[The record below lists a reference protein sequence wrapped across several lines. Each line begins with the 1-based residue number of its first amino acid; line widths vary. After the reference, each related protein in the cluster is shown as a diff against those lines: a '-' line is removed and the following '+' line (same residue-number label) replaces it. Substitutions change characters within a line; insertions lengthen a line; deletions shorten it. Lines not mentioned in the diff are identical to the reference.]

1 MSDKE
6 YRNNLVELS
15 KSGYEIVP
23 DEPDIRKW
31 KVRNAEGRIL
41 GVVDDLILDKDQRK
55 VRYIVLDMDGKPI
68 NLVSRKVL
76 IPIGISQFDD
86 IDDVVVLPAITV
98 EHLATLP
105 TYSGRIRKDEERKI
119 RRLFSAPDPN
129 TRVDYDDRYDDN
141 NFYDHEHFNDSNY
154 YNSRRRHRYAE

>member
-1 MSDKE
+1 MSEKE

-31 KVRNAEGRIL
+31 KVRNTEGRIL
-41 GVVDDLILDKDQRK
+41 GIVDDLILDKDLRK
-55 VRYIVLDMDGKPI
+55 VRYIVLDLDGKPL
-68 NLVSRKVL
+68 NLVSRKIL

-86 IDDVVVLPAITV
+86 IDDVVVLPVITV
-98 EHLATLP
+98 EQLATLP
-105 TYSGRIRKDEERKI
+105 TYTGRIRRDEERKI

-129 TRVDYDDRYDDN
+129 TRVDYDDRYDDD

-154 YNSRRRHRYAE
+154 YNGRRRHRYAE